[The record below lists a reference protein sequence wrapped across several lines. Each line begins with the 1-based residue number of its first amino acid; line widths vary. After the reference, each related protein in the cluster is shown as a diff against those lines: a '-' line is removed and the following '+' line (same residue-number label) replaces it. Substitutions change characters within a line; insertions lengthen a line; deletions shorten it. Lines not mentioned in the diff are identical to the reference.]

1 MTTETNDA
9 VVSAAIPFADL
20 DPVVVAVIAATLI
33 VGAAVQGLVGLGLGL
48 VAAPVTMLLEPDLMP
63 DLLLWLAMLFP
74 LVTLVRDHHDIDW
87 RGLSWSVSA
96 RVPGTAA
103 GVYLLTIFSDRTLG
117 VAVALMVLVSVAT
130 TAWAVVVPV
139 NRPSLVAAGFASGVT
154 GTATSI
160 GGPPLALL
168 YQHRSAEQIR
178 STLGVYFVIG
188 AALSLVGLGVT
199 GGLEAST
206 FVLAMAFVPCLL
218 VGFVMARVFRGL
230 VPRERVRVAVL
241 VVCATSAVVLLVR
254 SLL

>member
-1 MTTETNDA
+1 MTETNDA
-9 VVSAAIPFADL
+9 VVNAAIPFADV
-20 DPVVVAVIAATLI
+20 DPVVMAIVAATI
-33 VGAAVQGLVGLGLGL
+33 VLGAAVQGLVGLGLGL
-48 VAAPVTMLLEPDLMP
+48 VAAPVTMLLEPALMP

-74 LVTLVRDHHDIDW
+74 LVTLVREHDDIDW

-96 RVPGTAA
+96 RIPGTAA

-130 TAWAVVVPV
+130 TARAVVVPV
-139 NRPSLVAAGFASGVT
+139 NRPSLVTAGFASGVT

-178 STLGVYFVIG
+178 STLGVYFVVG
-188 AALSLVGLGVT
+188 AALSLVGLAVT

-206 FVLAMAFVPCLL
+206 FVLAMAFTPCLL
-218 VGFVMARVFRGL
+218 VGFVLARVFRGL
-230 VPRERVRVAVL
+230 VPRDRVRVAVL

>member
-1 MTTETNDA
+1 MTGTNDA
-9 VVSAAIPFADL
+9 VVSAALPFGDI
-20 DPVVVAVIAATLI
+20 DPVVLTVIAATLV

-48 VAAPVTMLLEPDLMP
+48 VAAPVTMLLAPALMP
-63 DLLLWLAMLFP
+63 DLLLWLAMVFP
-74 LVTLVRDHHDIDW
+74 LLTLTREHDDIDW

-96 RVPGTAA
+96 RIPGTAL

-117 VAVALMVLVSVAT
+117 IAVALMVLLSVAT

-139 NRPSLVAAGFASGVT
+139 NRPSLVTAGFASGVT

-160 GGPPLALL
+160 GGPPLAVL

-188 AALSLVGLGVT
+188 AAISLVGLGIG

-206 FVLAMAFVPCLL
+206 FVLAMALVPCLL
-218 VGFVMARVFRGL
+218 AGFVITRVLRGL
-230 VPRERVRVAVL
+230 VPRGRIRVAVL
-241 VVCATSAVVLLVR
+241 VVCAASAVVLLVR